1 MGHSKLPIGVHL
13 SLYRPPMTATCQ
25 SDPPWP
31 EDIHTQTI
39 FKTDFK
45 HGFIVKS
52 YFVMNMFEPCIFTT
66 TKHSR
71 LLLAHL
77 FSKC

>member
-45 HGFIVKS
+45 KNKI
-52 YFVMNMFEPCIFTT
+52 YD
-66 TKHSR
+66 
-71 LLLAHL
+71 
-77 FSKC
+77 SK